1 MSGRKTAGA
10 VIKQTEPAVV
20 AERCIFGLR
29 YRNYKDLRS
38 GEIAI
43 FIAGQSYGFLKGES
57 LI

>member
-10 VIKQTEPAVV
+10 VIKQTEPAVI
-20 AERCIFGLR
+20 AEGRIFGLLS
-29 YRNYKDLRS
+29 RNFKDLRS